1 LSVNFFNE
9 ETNFDFTDFEFLKDW
24 ISKVVINENS
34 IIAEINYIFC
44 SDKYLLELNKKHL
57 NHNYFTDVITFNY
70 SEGSEISADIFISL
84 DRVKENA
91 EKYSVSFQNEL
102 SRVALHGVLHL
113 LKYDDKTDEEKEI
126 MTQKEDF
133 YLEILP

>member
-1 LSVNFFNE
+1 MSVNFFNE